1 MFSVMLGKSLTLSGL
16 GFLVSD
22 VDTGLLCH
30 WAVAAPVKVFGG
42 SQSLKRQT
50 KARPS
55 CRDTLRGQKPVTAF
69 PEDREPQAEGTE
81 RSYRV
86 NA

>member
-1 MFSVMLGKSLTLSGL
+1 MFSVLLGKSLTLSGL
-16 GFLVSD
+16 GFLIGD

-30 WAVAAPVKVFGG
+30 WAVVAHVKVFGG
-42 SQSLKRQT
+42 IQSLKRQT

-55 CRDTLRGQKPVTAF
+55 CRDTLREQKQVTAF
-69 PEDREPQAEGTE
+69 PKDHEPQAEGTE

-86 NA
+86 NT